1 MNVNIFSWLI
11 KIVVKSQTTNK
22 KKKIQPNS
30 SYFDMNIRMNASQFF
45 PVMHII
51 PT

>member
-1 MNVNIFSWLI
+1 MNVNIFSWSI
-11 KIVVKSQTTNK
+11 KIVVKSQTTN